1 MQSNTTNVVA
11 SPLNKTPSDKVEDKL
26 SSLVKLA
33 NEVLFETKS
42 SSLFEL
48 FPDKITICINRITVS
63 YNTPFIKDER
73 PIPIEFINTAHVT
86 RGILSSTLSIET
98 FGVEKPNP
106 IKNLKHDDARI
117 ARRFILA
124 LVECK
129 KSGVDFRGYPIE
141 EIKEKLLSIGKVRE

>member
-1 MQSNTTNVVA
+1 MQANTTNVVV

-86 RGILSSTLSIET
+86 KGILSSALSIET

-106 IKNLKHDDARI
+106 IRNLKHDDARI

-129 KSGVDFRGYPIE
+129 KNGVDFRGYPIE
-141 EIKEKLLSIGKVRE
+141 EIKEKLLSIGRVRE